1 MKFVMHSDQRML
13 ADVSKVDDLI
23 TLATDM
29 TGGNILISGASMV
42 LPDGINTG
50 DLRITD
56 GVISEISTE
65 ASLEARDGELIQDGT
80 GLHLL
85 PGIIDPQVHF
95 RDPGQ
100 PEKEDLQSG
109 SCAAAS
115 GGVTSFLD
123 MPNNVP
129 SQTTLQSMYEKLEV
143 ASNKC
148 ITNYG
153 FFIGAT
159 ETNVE
164 ELKKAVGTPD
174 SPIAIP
180 GICGIKIFM
189 GSSTGDL
196 LVNESNALKT
206 IFDNTAGLIAVHA
219 EDEDRMNE
227 RKKGIEGRTDM
238 AAHAEWRDDQ
248 TALIATK
255 RAVNYAIDSR
265 HRLHILHLTSGIE
278 ADWLS
283 EYTSLDGTKGQAH
296 VTTEVLPQH
305 LTLDER
311 DVEEQGTRLKMNPPI
326 RYQKDKETLWKRLQD
341 GTINCIA
348 TDHAPHTLEDKKK
361 GFPRAPSGMPGVET
375 SLSVMLTHV
384 ANGECTLEQVVQWM
398 SSNVAECYQMVGKG
412 RLEEGYD
419 GDVVLV
425 DMQKEQLVEDKNS
438 WSTVGWNPFNGKT
451 LVGWPV
457 FTVVAGTP
465 VFERNEETG
474 PKGRT
479 LVSPGEVG
487 KPLAMMPWN

>member
-1 MKFVMHSDQRML
+1 MN
-13 ADVSKVDDLI
+13 
-23 TLATDM
+23 
-29 TGGNILISGASMV
+29 GNILITGAKMV
-42 LPDGINTG
+42 LPTGTVTG

-56 GVISEISTE
+56 GVISEISTGVN
-65 ASLEARDGELIQDGT
+65 LEPQDGETIHDAT

-100 PEKEDLQSG
+100 PEKEDLYSG

-129 SQTTLQSMYEKLEV
+129 SQTTLQSMYEKLET
-143 ASNKC
+143 ASNRC
-148 ITNYG
+148 INNYG

-159 ETNVE
+159 ESNVE
-164 ELKKAVGTPD
+164 ELQKAVGTPD

-219 EDEDRMNE
+219 EDETRMIE
-227 RKKGIEGRTDM
+227 RKLMIEGRTDM

-255 RAVNYAIDSR
+255 RAVGYAQESG

-278 ADWLS
+278 ADWLNGL
-283 EYTSLDGTKGQAH
+283 TSLTAKEGEAH
-296 VTTEVLPQH
+296 ITTEALPQH
-305 LTLDER
+305 LTFDER
-311 DVEEQGTRLKMNPPI
+311 DVEILGTRLKMNPPI
-326 RYQKDKETLWKRLQD
+326 RYQMDKDTLWKRLHD

-348 TDHAPHTLEDKKK
+348 TDHAPHTLDSKDE
-361 GFPRAPSGMPGVET
+361 GFPHAPSGMPGVET
-375 SLSVMLTHV
+375 SLPVMLTH
-384 ANGECTLEQVVQWM
+384 AAEGKCTIEQVVQWM
-398 SSNVAECYQMVGKG
+398 STNVAECYQMVGKG

-425 DMQKEQLVEDKNS
+425 NMMKEQLVEDKNT
-438 WSTVGWNPFNGKT
+438 WSTVGWNPFSGKT

-457 FTVVAGTP
+457 LTVVAGIP
-465 VFERNEETG
+465 VFERNDETG
-474 PKGRT
+474 PKGR
-479 LVSPGEVG
+479 LMVEPGEVG
-487 KPLAMMPWN
+487 APLSMMPWP

>member
-1 MKFVMHSDQRML
+1 ME
-13 ADVSKVDDLI
+13 
-23 TLATDM
+23 
-29 TGGNILISGASMV
+29 GNILIKGAKMV
-42 LPDGINTG
+42 LPTGTITG

-56 GVISEISTE
+56 GIISDISKD
-65 ASLEARDGELIQDGT
+65 ANLEPHANESVYDAT

-100 PEKEDLQSG
+100 PEKEDLHSG

-129 SQTTLQSMYEKLEV
+129 SQTTLQSMYDKLET
-143 ASNKC
+143 ASKRC
-148 ITNYG
+148 VTNYG

-159 ETNVE
+159 ESNVE
-164 ELKKAVGTPD
+164 ELQKAVGTPD
-174 SPIAIP
+174 SPIVIP

-219 EDEDRMNE
+219 EDEARMIE
-227 RKKGIEGRTDM
+227 RMKDIEGRTDM

-255 RAVNYAIDSR
+255 RAVKYAKDSG

-283 EYTSLDGTKGQAH
+283 GVTSLYGKEGQAH

-305 LTLDER
+305 LTFDER
-311 DVEEQGTRLKMNPPI
+311 NVEVLGTRLKMNPPI
-326 RYQKDKETLWKRLQD
+326 RYQKDKEILWKRLHD

-348 TDHAPHTLEDKKK
+348 TDHAPHTLESKDA
-361 GFPRAPSGMPGVET
+361 GFPSAPSGMPGVET
-375 SLSVMLTHV
+375 SLPVMLTH
-384 ANGECTLEQVVQWM
+384 ATNGKCTIEQVVQWM
-398 SSNVAECYQMVGKG
+398 SSNVAECYRMVGKG
-412 RLEEGYD
+412 KLEQGYD
-419 GDVVLV
+419 GDIVLV
-425 DMQKEQLVEDKNS
+425 DMESKMKVQDENT
-438 WSTVGWNPFNGKT
+438 WSRVGWNPFHDME
-451 LVGWPV
+451 LSGWPV
-457 FTVVAGTP
+457 LTVIAGIP
-465 VFERNEETG
+465 VFKRDISSDPKGKILVSAGETG
-474 PKGRT
+474 G
-479 LVSPGEVG
+479 
-487 KPLAMMPWN
+487 PLLFE